1 MSKKTLLTSIAVA
14 VALISASSQA
24 FESKVNINTVA
35 KVSDIKTVETD
46 HSKVDLPV
54 VDTASVASVSS
65 HGIFSGQSLKIYN
78 VEVVRKEIK
87 SSADVS
93 PMISRGKLYVAR
105 GAKPQGGH
113 VFSIASAASTSPFVY
128 AFTKEKTYIKD
139 LSVENKQDGSVS
151 ATIVPGMVDE
161 GVTLVV
167 DTKRTKENIL
177 ISTISLSEKRI
188 GSMNESEEH
197 VSRPDTSVFTASNR
211 VVSHPGE
218 TIVIHSPPYKQDGK
232 NFQNEYYL
240 TIR

>member
-1 MSKKTLLTSIAVA
+1 MSKKTLLTSIVVA
-14 VALISASSQA
+14 VALISASSHA
-24 FESKVNINTVA
+24 FESKVNVNTVA
-35 KVSDIKTVETD
+35 KVSDVKTVDTD

-65 HGIFSGQSLKIYN
+65 HGVFSGQSLKLYN
-78 VEVVRKEIK
+78 VEVFRKEIK
-87 SSADVS
+87 TSADVS
-93 PMISRGKLYVAR
+93 PMISMGKLYVAR
-105 GAKPQGGH
+105 NAKPQVGQI
-113 VFSIASAASTSPFVY
+113 FSSASAASTSPFVY
-128 AFTKEKTYIKD
+128 AVTKEKTYIKE
-139 LSVENKQDGSVS
+139 LSIENKQDGSVS
-151 ATIVPGMVDE
+151 ANITPGMVDE
-161 GVTLVV
+161 GVNLVV
-167 DTKRTKENIL
+167 DTKRTKDNLL

-188 GSMNESEEH
+188 GSMNETKEH